1 LLGRSFLFFNL
12 LIQVTTDNEEIQ
24 QQLQELKKEVRK
36 MLMAPGE
43 KPTQKFNFIDAIQ
56 RLGVS
61 YHFENEIQQILQQLH
76 NTLHGSDDHEDDDD
90 DLYTVA
96 LQFRLLRQNG
106 YYISCG
112 TVFFF
117 FFFPPTPSAG

>member
-1 LLGRSFLFFNL
+1 LLGCSFLFFNL
-12 LIQVTTDNEEIQ
+12 LIQVTTENEEIQ

-43 KPTQKFNFIDAIQ
+43 KPTQKFKFIDAIQ

-76 NTLHGSDDHEDDDD
+76 NTLHGSDDHEDDDCWKSHIAWV
-90 DLYTVA
+90 LRRWAIYKVEGKH
-96 LQFRLLRQNG
+96 QLL
-106 YYISCG
+106 S
-112 TVFFF
+112 
-117 FFFPPTPSAG
+117 